1 MDVEIKRNESQGEAT
16 ARHEESPALYPIA
29 VKLELRSCLVVGGG
43 AISLHKTRE
52 LLRCGA
58 LVHAVAMEWLADFA
72 ELMVHPRL
80 TQSTRPFHSKDLDGV
95 FLVIA
100 ATDDPAT
107 QLAVA
112 RGAEER
118 GILCNVVDV
127 NALCNFYAPAILR
140 RGSLTV
146 AVSTEGKSPL
156 LAVAIRDRIGKL
168 LGPHLGPMLDR
179 LGESRATVRARFPD
193 DPELRRKSLDGLLTR
208 QIFEELMEGRLELF
222 EAQWETWKRSLLD

>member
-1 MDVEIKRNESQGEAT
+1 MDIEADKKKSPGEVSPGPET
-16 ARHEESPALYPIA
+16 SPALYPIA

-43 AISLHKTRE
+43 AIALHKTRE

-58 LVHAVAMEWLADFA
+58 LVHVVALEWLADFA
-72 ELMVHPRL
+72 ELGAHPRL
-80 TQSTRPFHSKDLDGV
+80 TRSTRPFRSEDLKCV
-95 FLVIA
+95 FLAIA
-100 ATDDPAT
+100 TTDDPTT

-118 GILCNVVDV
+118 GILCNIVDV

-156 LAVAIRDRIGKL
+156 FAVAIRDRIAKL
-168 LGPHLGPMLDR
+168 LGPHLGQTLDR
-179 LGESRATVRARFPD
+179 LGETRATVRARYPD
-193 DPELRRKSLDGLLTR
+193 DPERRRKSLDGLLTR
-208 QIFEELMEGRLELF
+208 QIFEELMEGRLDLF
-222 EAQWETWKRSLLD
+222 EAHWESWKKSLLD

>member
-1 MDVEIKRNESQGEAT
+1 VDVRADRETSRGEA
-16 ARHEESPALYPIA
+16 APGQEEYPALYPIA

-43 AISLHKTRE
+43 AIALHKTRE

-58 LVHAVAMEWLADFA
+58 LVHAVALEWLADFSEIGA
-72 ELMVHPRL
+72 HPRL
-80 TQSTRPFHSKDLDGV
+80 TQSTRPFRSEDLNGA
-95 FLVIA
+95 FLTIA
-100 ATDDPAT
+100 ATDDAAT

-146 AVSTEGKSPL
+146 AVSTAGKSPL
-156 LAVAIRDRIGKL
+156 FAAAIRDRVGKL
-168 LGPHLGPMLDR
+168 LGPHLGPTLDR
-179 LGESRATVRARFPD
+179 LGESRARVRDQFPD
-193 DPELRRKSLDGLLTR
+193 DPARRRQSLDGLLTH
-208 QIFEELMEGRLELF
+208 QIFEELMEGRLDLF
-222 EAQWETWKRSLLD
+222 EAHWESWKKSLLD

>member
-1 MDVEIKRNESQGEAT
+1 MGIEADREKSPGEVIPG
-16 ARHEESPALYPIA
+16 HETSPALYPIG

-43 AISLHKTRE
+43 AIALHKTRE

-58 LVHAVAMEWLADFA
+58 LVHAVATEWLADFA
-72 ELMVHPRL
+72 EFEAHPRL
-80 TQSTRPFHSKDLDGV
+80 TRSKRPFRSEDLNCI
-95 FLVIA
+95 FLAIA
-100 ATDDPAT
+100 ATDDPET

-156 LAVAIRDRIGKL
+156 FASGIRDRIGKL
-168 LGPHLGPMLDR
+168 LGPHLGPTLDR
-179 LGESRATVRARFPD
+179 LGESRARVRARFPD
-193 DPELRRKSLDGLLTR
+193 NPTRRRQSLEGLLTL
-208 QIFEELMEGRLELF
+208 QVFEELMEGRLDLF
-222 EAQWETWKRSLLD
+222 EAHWESWKKSLLD

>member
-1 MDVEIKRNESQGEAT
+1 MEVETEQKKSQGEAT
-16 ARHEESPALYPIA
+16 PGPEATPALYPIA

-43 AISLHKTRE
+43 AIALHKTRE

-58 LVHAVAMEWLADFA
+58 LVHAVALEWLADFA
-72 ELMVHPRL
+72 ELEAHPRL
-80 TQSTRPFHSKDLDGV
+80 TRSTRPFRPEDLKCV
-95 FLVIA
+95 FLAIA
-100 ATDDPAT
+100 ATDDPVT

-112 RGAEER
+112 RGSEER

-156 LAVAIRDRIGKL
+156 FAAAIRDRIGKL
-168 LGPHLGPMLDR
+168 LGPHLGPTLDR
-179 LGESRATVRARFPD
+179 LGESRARVRARFPD
-193 DPELRRKSLDGLLTR
+193 DPARRRQSLDGLLTS
-208 QIFEELMEGRLELF
+208 QIFEELMEGRLDLF
-222 EAQWETWKRSLLD
+222 EEHWESWKKSLLD

>member
-1 MDVEIKRNESQGEAT
+1 VDVKVNGEKTRGVAVPGLD
-16 ARHEESPALYPIA
+16 ESPALYPIA

-43 AISLHKTRE
+43 AIALHKTRE

-58 LVHAVAMEWLADFA
+58 VVHAVALEWLADFA
-72 ELMVHPRL
+72 ELEAHPRL
-80 TQSTRPFHSKDLDGV
+80 TRSLRPFRSEDLNCI
-95 FLVIA
+95 FLAIA
-100 ATDDPAT
+100 ATDDPET

-156 LAVAIRDRIGKL
+156 FAAAIRDRIGKL
-168 LGPHLGPMLDR
+168 LGPHLGPTLER
-179 LGESRATVRARFPD
+179 LGESRARVRARFPD
-193 DPELRRKSLDGLLTR
+193 DPAQRRQSLDGLLTH
-208 QIFEELMEGRLELF
+208 QIFEELMEGRLDLF
-222 EAQWETWKRSLLD
+222 EAHWESWKKSWLD